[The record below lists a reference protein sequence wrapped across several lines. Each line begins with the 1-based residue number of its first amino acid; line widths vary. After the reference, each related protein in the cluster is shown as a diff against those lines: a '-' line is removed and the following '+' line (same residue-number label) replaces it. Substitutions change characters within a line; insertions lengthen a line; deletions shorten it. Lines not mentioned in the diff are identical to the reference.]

1 MSLSD
6 TAKHKLMYQELCA
19 RICTCT
25 YMAMFA
31 QAFIA
36 LCVCAFVSMR
46 SFSCLTICLHPY
58 PTGVEAR
65 IGKWLTDNT
74 PLPPVDSK
82 IFKMSCVE

>member
-36 LCVCAFVSMR
+36 LCVCVCFCVDAFV
-46 SFSCLTICLHPY
+46 FLL
-58 PTGVEAR
+58 
-65 IGKWLTDNT
+65 DNLLT
-74 PLPPVDSK
+74 PLPYRGRGANR
-82 IFKMSCVE
+82 